1 MYRVIYKDKS
11 VNTSGLIAE
20 CKTWEEAERIYK
32 EVEYKW
38 KDVYIEKGEE
48 TAWEKIF

>member
-20 CKTWEEAERIYK
+20 CSTYKEAEGIYK
-32 EVEYKW
+32 EVKKYWE
-38 KDVYIEKGEE
+38 DIYIEEE
-48 TAWEKIF
+48 TA